1 MYESDQKTEK
11 WKVEIQVELN
21 DGTSLLGAVF
31 VTPTQRIS
39 ELLNDHRQFLP
50 VLTSDGLIVH
60 LRKTTI
66 AKLVQL
72 DQAVERDSVRD
83 PYEILGVSRNIS
95 GQDLKDAYHNLC
107 TVYHPDKLLALNMSP
122 EFVDLANSRTIRIID
137 AYRRILTARNGSAAD
152 EKDRKSSFHPAS

>member
-107 TVYHPDKLLALNMSP
+107 TVYLPDKLLALNMSP

-152 EKDRKSSFHPAS
+152 EQNRAAT